1 MLQIFDIKK
10 KKNLGE
16 ENTNLLQLY
25 NELSKKENNTLLKE
39 YNTTLSGLNPSIAS
53 ARLKENGKNVVIKEE
68 N

>member
-39 YNTTLSGLNPSIAS
+39 YNTTLSG
-53 ARLKENGKNVVIKEE
+53 
-68 N
+68 

>member
-25 NELSKKENNTLLKE
+25 NELSKKRKQH
-39 YNTTLSGLNPSIAS
+39 P
-53 ARLKENGKNVVIKEE
+53 IKRI
-68 N
+68 